1 MANLVH
7 KRVST
12 EQQSTA
18 CQDLVLGEA
27 ESRTRPSS
35 RRTAA
40 PPAASPQ
47 RPKCGE
53 LLAYARPGGTVHIPG
68 MFRLVRSTGH
78 ILDVF
83 DILHRDRLALRIHD
97 GAFSAMDLTVRPPAH
112 RRTAV
117 HREVHGA
124 APRRRRRTPARP
136 DVRRTPS
143 RRGQGQQGRSPPRR
157 GG

>member
-7 KRVST
+7 KRVSA

-40 PPAASPQ
+40 PPAASIPQ
-47 RPKCGE
+47 RPKFGE
-53 LLAYARPGGTVHIPG
+53 LLAYARPGDTVHIPG
-68 MFRLVRSTGH
+68 MFCLVCSTGH

-83 DILHRDRLALRIHD
+83 DVLHRDRLALRIHD
-97 GAFSAMDLTVRPPAH
+97 GEFFRDGPHRPPPC
-112 RRTAV
+112 
-117 HREVHGA
+117 
-124 APRRRRRTPARP
+124 APENCC
-136 DVRRTPS
+136 
-143 RRGQGQQGRSPPRR
+143 PP
-157 GG
+157 